1 MKLLLT
7 TFGYCILSALVP
19 IVNAEAYV
27 AGVGVLFHGA
37 AIWGVAATAA
47 GGQMVGK
54 VVYFLLGRRSL
65 EWEWVRKKLE
75 VPKRKEALDRWQ
87 QRIGD
92 RLWMAALVLFASAL
106 LGVPPFLVLAVIAG
120 QLRVPLPLFVAVGFA
135 GRLGRFAIILG
146 LADVAANL
154 F

>member
-1 MKLLLT
+1 MKLLLA
-7 TFGYCILSALVP
+7 TFGYCVASALIPV
-19 IVNAEAYV
+19 INAEAYV

-54 VVYFLLGRRSL
+54 VVYFLLGRKSL
-65 EWEWVRKKLE
+65 EWQWVRTKLDT
-75 VPKRKEALDRWQ
+75 PKRREALERWR

-92 RLWMAALVLFASAL
+92 RLWMAGLVLFASAL
-106 LGVPPFLVLAVIAG
+106 LGVPPFLVLAVLAG
-120 QLRVPLPLFVAVGFA
+120 QLRVPLPLFVAVGFL

-146 LADVAANL
+146 LAGVAVTL